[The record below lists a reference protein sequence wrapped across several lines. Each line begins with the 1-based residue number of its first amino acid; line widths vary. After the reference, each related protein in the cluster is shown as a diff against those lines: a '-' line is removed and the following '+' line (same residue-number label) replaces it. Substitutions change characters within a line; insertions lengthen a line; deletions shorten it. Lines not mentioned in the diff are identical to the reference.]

1 MSAEQVHSN
10 QVYGQR
16 IRQARQ
22 ARGLGVSELAELMDV
37 SRTAIRNWEVEEH
50 RVNPELVPR
59 LSRVLGQPDAYFYRR
74 PEIAEG
80 KSDMVHFRSRR
91 LKEQDLGRL
100 QARFAWLVEYLT
112 FVNQHV
118 KLPDLRLPPAAGAD
132 TFDEIEDAAADVRR
146 AWGLGPGPL
155 LELTRTAELNGVFTQ
170 AFHFGVEK
178 LDGFSYWHDDL
189 QRPFIWLNLD
199 KGKYARSR
207 FDLAHEIGHMVLHR
221 GIARPQTDE
230 EAFQTFEQQAHRFA
244 SALLMPRE
252 NWLADIAPLS
262 GNLTLSA
269 FKALKPKWRTSIAA
283 MIYRTRELGFIGAE
297 DSTRLWKQYAS
308 RKWKVMEP
316 FDETWPI
323 ERPTLIREATRVM
336 IPGGNYSTTLQ
347 QYFPLSPRHLA
358 ELSGLTKEELEAIPA
373 TQLVRRAAHAP
384 VN

>member
-1 MSAEQVHSN
+1 MSTERVHLN

-22 ARGLGVSELAELMDV
+22 ARGLGVGELAELMDV
-37 SRTAIRNWEVEEH
+37 SRNAIRNWEVEEH

-59 LSRVLGQPDAYFYRR
+59 LSQVLGQPDAYFYRR
-74 PEIAEG
+74 PEIAETEVE
-80 KSDMVHFRSRR
+80 MVHFRSRR
-91 LKEQDLGRL
+91 LKEQDSGRL
-100 QARFAWLVEYLT
+100 QARFSWLVEYLT

-118 KLPDLRLPPAAGAD
+118 KLPGLQLPSVTGVATTD
-132 TFDEIEDAAADVRR
+132 DVEAAATEVRR

-155 LELTRTAELNGVFTQ
+155 LELTRTAELNGVFIQ
-170 AFHFGVEK
+170 AFNFGVEK
-178 LDGFSYWHDDL
+178 LDGFSYWHDGL
-189 QRPFIWLNLD
+189 KRPFIWLNLD

-252 NWLADIAPLS
+252 SWLADIAQFS
-262 GNLTLSA
+262 GNLTLST

-283 MIYRTRELGFIGAE
+283 MIYRTKELGFIGAT
-297 DSTRLWKQYAS
+297 DNARLWKQYNS
-308 RKWKVMEP
+308 RKWKAIEP
-316 FDETWPI
+316 FDDTWSI
-323 ERPTLIREATRVM
+323 ERPTLVREATRVM
-336 IPGGNYSTTLQ
+336 IPGGNYGTTLQ

-358 ELSGLTKEELEAIPA
+358 EVSGLTKEELEAIPA
-373 TQLVRRAAHAP
+373 TQLVRRTSHLP